1 MMKKV
6 ISAVLIAGLL
16 LSCVLSAGAASKFTD
31 LNDSAWDW
39 ARESID
45 AMTEQGLIAGYSENT
60 FGPADGVTTLQA
72 MLFMSRIIGFYE
84 PINSQVLKQA
94 NALYG
99 SFLSGYSLKN
109 QNEIALLMYYGVFSE
124 SELKSYLAASK
135 INQPLKRYEAAI
147 FLTKTAGAE
156 KTVSSAGNPSF
167 ADASEI
173 PANARSYVAYVVKQ
187 GYMVGLSDAQ
197 FGGSQTVNRAQ
208 MAAMLYRV
216 IKDLNISYISGEAV
230 KTTSNSVSVSVSGA
244 SKAYEIPAGAEV
256 RVNGVI
262 RSLDQISIGDS
273 VILKYMN
280 GSIRYVDV
288 FTADV
293 DSTGEGYVS
302 AKKTGAAN
310 ALNVVLKDSSESKEF
325 ELTEDCKIFYES
337 SEVKF
342 DDILVGDN
350 VTLSFQNGKI
360 CKVLI
365 QKRSDTVTSVDFVR
379 VVYEPEITLVVK
391 TSAGAERTFLMADQV
406 SVRKNSRGVDLKD
419 LLPGDNLT
427 LTLTKNKVSAISAT
441 SHGSSTSGTIE
452 AILISAEPSITVNN
466 GKTSSTFAV
475 TNGTVIT
482 VDGKEGT
489 IYDLKLGYAV
499 DVSIESDTVTKI
511 TTKVVQTSN
520 TLMGTVDSV
529 NSSYGFL
536 NIYASDAA
544 TGTTEKVQVF
554 TKKNNG
560 TKIIDNKNNGN
571 TRALKNVVSGESV
584 LITGVKQADGSF
596 EASTIII
603 LAD

>member
-325 ELTEDCKIFYES
+325 
-337 SEVKF
+337 
-342 DDILVGDN
+342 GDN